1 MFVLLRYE
9 KRSNLAEY
17 SSLQYSFN
25 LSTKNV
31 KSKFLINSP
40 KNIKRRT
47 IVWSICRYR
56 DCGPRCR
63 SWRIILR
70 ARSLGRTVSQNRDR
84 RRRVIRQDRHTHT
97 HIGTNHLSSS
107 CLCVYVAC
115 PSGSR
120 REGGKRQCVLT
131 VGPMSAALRRRN
143 GLGRPI
149 GRVAK
154 TARPKTPG

>member
-1 MFVLLRYE
+1 MIWETITSGRFCIQVHNIALIEIHIKKMSRASSSSTVRKILNDNRSTNDRL
-9 KRSNLAEY
+9 KRMPTSC
-17 SSLQYSFN
+17 
-25 LSTKNV
+25 T
-31 KSKFLINSP
+31 
-40 KNIKRRT
+40 
-47 IVWSICRYR
+47 
-56 DCGPRCR
+56 
-63 SWRIILR
+63 
-70 ARSLGRTVSQNRDR
+70 GRVVVRGGSHFEFDHSAGRNREIGIAAAWYDE
-84 RRRVIRQDRHTHT
+84 QTHTHT
-97 HIGTNHLSSS
+97 DTNHLSPS

-149 GRVAK
+149 GRVVK

>member
-1 MFVLLRYE
+1 MTKFDQVCIQIHNITSSKKKKKQKCRKQVPHQQFE
-9 KRSNLAEY
+9 KY
-17 SSLQYSFN
+17 W
-25 LSTKNV
+25 T
-31 KSKFLINSP
+31 
-40 KNIKRRT
+40 RRAIT
-47 IVWSICRYR
+47 
-56 DCGPRCR
+56 
-63 SWRIILR
+63 WR
-70 ARSLGRTVSQNRDR
+70 RSLGYYVRVVLSTATDHTSSSITRSDR
-84 RRRVIRQDRHTHT
+84 VAKPGSRWRVIRQDRHTHT
-97 HIGTNHLSSS
+97 GTNHLSSS